1 MFKRLFITSSFVIIA
16 LAAIGWKYQ
25 QYIINPWTRDG
36 LVRAQIVQI
45 TPRVTGPI
53 ISLNIKD
60 NSEVKAGQVLFVVD
74 SRPYKIAVEK
84 AKGNLDQTKAQLQR
98 AQDEA
103 TRERELIQRQPGAI
117 SEMTLVQQKISVTL
131 AQAGV
136 EAAQAAYDQS
146 KLDLSFT
153 KVTAPVDG
161 YITNLN
167 LNIGSQVV
175 ANQPVVALIDKH
187 SFWVE
192 GFFKETDIKDVAS
205 GDKATVTLMAYGD
218 QPLKG
223 LVESI
228 GYGISHK
235 NGSTGLSLL
244 PNVSPTFQWIRLAQ
258 RIPVQIHLDH
268 IPDGIQFRIGS
279 SASIVI
285 HKKQKNQSLIKM
297 VKEMI

>member
-25 QYIINPWTRDG
+25 QYSINPRTRDG
-36 LVRAQIVQI
+36 LGRAQTVQI
-45 TPRVTGPI
+45 TPRGTGPT

-74 SRPYKIAVEK
+74 PRPYKIAVEK

-153 KVTAPVDG
+153 QVIAPVDG

-285 HKKQKNQSLIKM
+285 HKKQNNQSLIKM

>member
-53 ISLNIKD
+53 IALNIKN
-60 NSEVKAGQVLFVVD
+60 NSEVKTGQVLFVVD
-74 SRPYKIAVEK
+74 PRPYEIAVEK
-84 AKGNLDQTKAQLQR
+84 AKGNRDQAKAQLQR

-103 TRERELIQRQPGAI
+103 TRERELIHRQPGAI
-117 SEMTLVQQKISVTL
+117 SQMTLVQQKISVRL

-136 EAAQAAYDQS
+136 EAAQAVYDQS

-167 LNIGSQVV
+167 VNIGTQVV

-187 SFWVE
+187 SFWIE

-218 QPLKG
+218 QPLQG
-223 LVESI
+223 SVESI

-244 PNVSPTFQWIRLAQ
+244 PNVNPTFQWIRLAQ
-258 RIPVQIHLDH
+258 RIPVQIRLDH

-285 HKKQKNQSLIKM
+285 HKNQQNQSLIEM
-297 VKEMI
+297 VKGML

>member
-74 SRPYKIAVEK
+74 PRPYKIAVEK

-131 AQAGV
+131 AQASV

-153 KVTAPVDG
+153 KVIAPVDG

>member
-74 SRPYKIAVEK
+74 PRPYKIAVEK

-117 SEMTLVQQKISVTL
+117 SKMTLVQQKISVTL

-153 KVTAPVDG
+153 KVIAPVDG

>member
-74 SRPYKIAVEK
+74 PRPYKIAVEK

-153 KVTAPVDG
+153 QVIAPVDG

-297 VKEMI
+297 VKGMI

>member
-53 ISLNIKD
+53 IALNIKN
-60 NSEVKAGQVLFVVD
+60 NSEVKTGQVLFIVD
-74 SRPYKIAVEK
+74 PRPYKIAVEK
-84 AKGNLDQTKAQLQR
+84 AKGNRDQAKAQLQR

-103 TRERELIQRQPGAI
+103 TRERELIHRQPGAI
-117 SEMTLVQQKISVTL
+117 SQMMLVQQKISVTL

-136 EAAQAAYDQS
+136 EAAQAVYDQS

-167 LNIGSQVV
+167 VNIGTQVV

-187 SFWVE
+187 SFWIE

-223 LVESI
+223 SVESI

-258 RIPVQIHLDH
+258 RIPVQIRLDH

-285 HKKQKNQSLIKM
+285 HKNQQNQSLIKM
-297 VKEMI
+297 VKGML

>member
-74 SRPYKIAVEK
+74 PRPYTIAVEK

-153 KVTAPVDG
+153 QVIAPVDG

-297 VKEMI
+297 VKGMI

>member
-1 MFKRLFITSSFVIIA
+1 M
-16 LAAIGWKYQ
+16 
-25 QYIINPWTRDG
+25 
-36 LVRAQIVQI
+36 
-45 TPRVTGPI
+45 
-53 ISLNIKD
+53 
-60 NSEVKAGQVLFVVD
+60 
-74 SRPYKIAVEK
+74 
-84 AKGNLDQTKAQLQR
+84 
-98 AQDEA
+98 
-103 TRERELIQRQPGAI
+103 
-117 SEMTLVQQKISVTL
+117 TL

-153 KVTAPVDG
+153 QVIAPVDG

-297 VKEMI
+297 VKGMI

>member
-53 ISLNIKD
+53 IALNIKN
-60 NSEVKAGQVLFVVD
+60 NSEVKTGQVLFVVD
-74 SRPYKIAVEK
+74 PRPYEIAVEK
-84 AKGNLDQTKAQLQR
+84 AKGNRDQAKAQLQR

-103 TRERELIQRQPGAI
+103 TRERELIHRQPGAI
-117 SEMTLVQQKISVTL
+117 SQMTLVQQKISVRL

-136 EAAQAAYDQS
+136 EAAQAVYDQS

-167 LNIGSQVV
+167 VNIGTQVV

-187 SFWVE
+187 SFWIE

-218 QPLKG
+218 QPLQG
-223 LVESI
+223 SVESI

-244 PNVSPTFQWIRLAQ
+244 PNVNPTFQWIRLAQ
-258 RIPVQIHLDH
+258 RIPVQIRLDN

-285 HKKQKNQSLIKM
+285 HKNQQNQRLIEM
-297 VKEMI
+297 VKGML

>member
-74 SRPYKIAVEK
+74 PRPYKIAVEK

-117 SEMTLVQQKISVTL
+117 SQMTLVQQKISVTL

-153 KVTAPVDG
+153 QVIAPVDG

>member
-74 SRPYKIAVEK
+74 PRPYKIAVEK

-153 KVTAPVDG
+153 QVIAPVDG